1 MSMRRFF
8 KQTFLRWHPQQDRI
22 SSRRNR
28 EPRKCGMSA
37 NVCERASECQ
47 LHLGIFQAGKT
58 PTTVGTL
65 TPALLRITVFLLFL
79 FLTPQIL
86 AKTIRVMT
94 YNIHVGV
101 GMDKKLDL
109 PRIAEVIKQQHA
121 ELVGLQEVGRGV
133 ERTQRI
139 DEIAE
144 LAKLTKMDY
153 AFAFNLKYQGGQYGV
168 AILSRY
174 PIRATNH
181 RLYKNTR
188 EAERRGFIR
197 AEVNIGGSVVNFAT
211 THLDY
216 QYEDGRVFEAE
227 QLLAALKD
235 VKGPLILV
243 GDFTDVP
250 AGQAYRLVRQQ
261 FGDAWIE
268 NHPNENGFSYP
279 SDKPAKRIDYI
290 LWRSSDH
297 LRTKRAWI
305 PETLASDHV
314 PVVADLEIRT
324 P

>member
-1 MSMRRFF
+1 MRRFATVV
-8 KQTFLRWHPQQDRI
+8 TFLLLALPVIGNHR
-22 SSRRNR
+22 
-28 EPRKCGMSA
+28 GSA
-37 NVCERASECQ
+37 ARLSLAS
-47 LHLGIFQAGKT
+47 A
-58 PTTVGTL
+58 P
-65 TPALLRITVFLLFL
+65 
-79 FLTPQIL
+79 

-109 PRIAEVIKQQHA
+109 PRIANVIKQQRA
-121 ELVGLQEVGRGV
+121 DLVGLQEVDRGV

-168 AILSRY
+168 AILSKF
-174 PIRATNH
+174 PIMATDH

-197 AEVNIGGSVVNFAT
+197 AEVKIGGRVVNFVT

-243 GDFTDVP
+243 GDFNDVP
-250 AGQAYRLVRQQ
+250 AGGAYKLVSEQ
-261 FGDAWIE
+261 FADAWDTKLAAE
-268 NHPNENGFSYP
+268 QGFSYP
-279 SDKPAKRIDYI
+279 ADKPTKRIDYI
-290 LWRSSDH
+290 FTRRSDSI
-297 LRTKRAWI
+297 RTKRAWI
-305 PETLASDHV
+305 VETLASDHV
-314 PVVADLEIRT
+314 PVGADVEIR
-324 P
+324 